1 MLPCEGRASWLILA
15 GMTTGMKPQFATACV
30 LAGGRGR
37 RMEGRDKLALSLG
50 GERLL
55 ARIARQLR
63 LHFSD
68 ILAISSRPE
77 AFDGLQYRVVPDTLG
92 LGGPLAGLHAG
103 LKAARSEWIYL
114 VACDMPFFS
123 LPWVETLEAR
133 IIGTQKSPSPVA
145 VAAKS
150 GTFFEPFHALYHTSF
165 AADIEKALTKPQ
177 SPETQ
182 EPRKIT
188 IQTLARSRGVDLVDG
203 IETITASL
211 PLFMNLNTPSD
222 IARAEEALKKPY

>member
-1 MLPCEGRASWLILA
+1 
-15 GMTTGMKPQFATACV
+15 
-30 LAGGRGR
+30 
-37 RMEGRDKLALSLG
+37 MEGRDKLALSLG

-63 LHFSD
+63 LNFSD

-103 LKAARSEWIYL
+103 LKAARSEWVYL

-133 IIGTQKSPSPVA
+133 IIVSQTSPTPFPVA
-145 VAAKS
+145 VAAKA
-150 GTFFEPFHALYHTSF
+150 GTFFEPFHAFYHASF
-165 AADIEKALTKPQ
+165 AAVIEQALTTPE
-177 SPETQ
+177 SPASQ
-182 EPRKIT
+182 EPRRIT

-203 IETITASL
+203 IETISANL

-222 IARAEEALKKPY
+222 IARAEEALNKTI